1 MFIVISLSINKILGQ
16 HNSSMSIFHIEEL
29 KSGKICTIHKTSS
42 PCQAQQSITQEPL
55 SSMQGR
61 LCFLP

>member
-42 PCQAQQSITQEPL
+42 PCQAQQSIT
-55 SSMQGR
+55 
-61 LCFLP
+61 